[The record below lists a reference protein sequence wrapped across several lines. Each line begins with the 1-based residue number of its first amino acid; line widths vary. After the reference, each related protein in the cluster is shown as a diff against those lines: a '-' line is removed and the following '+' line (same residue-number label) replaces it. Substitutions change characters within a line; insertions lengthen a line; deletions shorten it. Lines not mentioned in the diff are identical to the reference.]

1 MTKASTLILL
11 PLLSFFWLVCGVLVA
26 GSYYPDYSH
35 LSQFMSALGA
45 TGTAHGATVNL
56 VVFAGAELW
65 VLLFVGL
72 AVSAVGKDSLAIS
85 GLSLIGL
92 YAVLLLAAAYYPCD
106 FECRPEE
113 PSSAHLIHVSA
124 GFLAYVCGLVG
135 LFVVSCALKRRG
147 SSLLPRGTATGLL
160 LIGALLL
167 AGTVQIEEFAGLLQR
182 LLEVLIYLWL
192 TLTGMALVRALRQ
205 SQQST

>member
-1 MTKASTLILL
+1 MIKASALILL
-11 PLLSFFWLVCGVLVA
+11 PLLSFFWLACGVLVA

-45 TGTAHGATVNL
+45 TGTAYGATVNL

-72 AVSAVGKDSLAIS
+72 AVSAVGKDGLAIA
-85 GLSLIGL
+85 GLSLIGF
-92 YAVLLLAAAYYPCD
+92 YALLLLVAAYYPCD

-113 PSSAHLIHVSA
+113 PSISHLIHISA
-124 GFLAYVCGLVG
+124 GLLAYVFGLVG
-135 LFVVSCALKRRG
+135 LFVISCALKRRG
-147 SSLLPRGTATGLL
+147 SSLLPRGTATGLFL
-160 LIGALLL
+160 TGALLL
-167 AGTVQIEEFAGLLQR
+167 AGTVQIQEFAGLLQR

-192 TLTGMALVRALRQ
+192 TVVGLKLARALRQ
-205 SQQST
+205 GQQST